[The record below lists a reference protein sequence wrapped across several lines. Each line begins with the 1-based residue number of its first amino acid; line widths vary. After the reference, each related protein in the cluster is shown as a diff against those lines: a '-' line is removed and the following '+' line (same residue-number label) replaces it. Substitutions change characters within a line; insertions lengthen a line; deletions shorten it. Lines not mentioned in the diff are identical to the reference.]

1 MSRLDTLRLALRVA
15 DPAVTPEQLCRVLDE
30 QGSRFVSFVVDHG
43 LGPLWHQ
50 RSGRE
55 EFRDSR
61 MAAEAL
67 FLVQQAALEEVD
79 LVLAAAGIEH
89 AVIKGAGVRLLAY
102 DAPALRACHDL
113 DVLVRHEDRLG
124 AAAALGRVGFAPAP
138 EKRSISREIVLSG
151 RHVDI
156 DLHWGLLREGR
167 LRGDMIPGML
177 DRRQRARGTWVLSDD
192 DAMFLFLVH
201 PAFAKHLDSWDMG
214 LHRIVDIVEWMRRR
228 ECDWPAVRERLAD
241 NGVRCAGWAT
251 LRWVDL
257 LAGQFAPAGLASM
270 LADLRPGAL
279 RSRWLDHWL
288 GADLSARTAGV
299 HWLRLLAF
307 SAFLH
312 DTPWD
317 VLRAYAGR
325 RRAHRRSE
333 ADLNAFEGLLHQ

>member
-15 DPAVTPEQLCRVLDE
+15 DPAFTPEQLCRLLDE

-67 FLVQQAALEEVD
+67 FPVQQAALEEVD
-79 LVLAAAGIEH
+79 VVLASAGVEH
-89 AVIKGAGVRLLAY
+89 AVIKGAGVRLLVY

-113 DVLVRHEDRLG
+113 DVLVRPEDRLR
-124 AAAALGRVGFAPAP
+124 AAAALQAVGFVPAP
-138 EKRSISREIVLSG
+138 EKRSISREVVLRG
-151 RHVDI
+151 HHVDI

-167 LRGDMIPGML
+167 LRRDMIPGML
-177 DRRQRARGTWVLSDD
+177 DRRQRVRDTWVLSDD
-192 DAMFLFLVH
+192 DAMFLLLVH

-214 LHRIVDIVEWMRRR
+214 LHRVLDIVEWMRRR
-228 ECDWPAVRERLAD
+228 EYDWLAVRERTAE

-257 LAGQFAPAGLASM
+257 LAGQFAPAELASM

-288 GADLSARTAGV
+288 GADLSARTAGI
-299 HWLRLLAF
+299 HWLRLLMF

-312 DTPWD
+312 DTPAD

-325 RRAHRRSE
+325 HRAHRRRE
-333 ADLNAFEGLLHQ
+333 ADLGAFRGLPHQ